1 MGIDRDAIIKLVY
14 LGHAVTL
21 GSPVPRANRNWV
33 NATLPLPVRSVA
45 KARELLAADRFTW
58 SANGNLRDPE
68 GREVE
73 FSLITSSGN
82 AERVQM
88 ATLIQDDLKQLGIT
102 VHVTP
107 LDLRSMLDRVL
118 RTHDYDACLLTLQN
132 ADADPTPDMNV
143 WLSSAG
149 NHLWNPEQKAPA
161 TAWEGEID
169 TLMRRQMVTRNYAER
184 KRIFD
189 RVQVLLMQ
197 NLPLIP
203 LVDPDI
209 LVGARNDLV
218 NFRPAVLDHYTLWN
232 IEELSWRQPSGTR
245 R

>member
-1 MGIDRDAIIKLVY
+1 
-14 LGHAVTL
+14 
-21 GSPVPRANRNWV
+21 
-33 NATLPLPVRSVA
+33 
-45 KARELLAADRFTW
+45 
-58 SANGNLRDPE
+58 
-68 GREVE
+68 
-73 FSLITSSGN
+73 
-82 AERVQM
+82 
-88 ATLIQDDLKQLGIT
+88 
-102 VHVTP
+102 
-107 LDLRSMLDRVL
+107 MLDRVL

-149 NHLWNPEQKAPA
+149 NHLWNPEQKSPA
-161 TAWEGEID
+161 TAWESEID

-203 LVDPDI
+203 LVNPDV
-209 LVGARNDLV
+209 LVGARNDLL